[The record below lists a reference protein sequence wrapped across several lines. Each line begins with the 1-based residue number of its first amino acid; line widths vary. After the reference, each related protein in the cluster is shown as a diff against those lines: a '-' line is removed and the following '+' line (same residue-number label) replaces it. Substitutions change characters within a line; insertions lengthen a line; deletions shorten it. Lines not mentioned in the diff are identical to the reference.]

1 MAEWTTV
8 KNVLEDIY
16 GPIENDDPRR
26 TLAHGFLKDSF
37 DKDKPDY
44 IPSNLRKRN
53 QTKISNKGNSVYSYQ
68 LKKEAGIIL
77 ENLISI
83 KKMLSC
89 GRITAFN
96 ILHNKKKKEYIESKF
111 KNSKKELEVLYKKLY
126 YSVKNLDSVKG
137 KILSDEFNPNTE
149 VLSPDVKDISIIK
162 LIADI
167 KETALGFEDDLKKA
181 NYYVQLGSFDLAE
194 EIIDG
199 VLKESPDNGKAYYL
213 KAFIFLLKNKNRSSE
228 EINVNKDFFIIL
240 LKAYKFWEGSKK
252 SKKNLITIMLY
263 TLSKNNLDDSIF
275 NDDKIKILFDEIIED
290 IKQNFAGLIPDL
302 FILQVYLRTDTNKY
316 NEYAKEWSKKIK
328 NDPPAEILILSSQN
342 ENNIFKNHFQKNFS
356 LKEQEDIINSLKK
369 EVL

>member
-8 KNVLEDIY
+8 KNILEDIY
-16 GPIENDDPRR
+16 GPIGNNDPRR

-53 QTKISNKGNSVYSYQ
+53 QTKISNTGNSVYSYQ

-83 KKMLSC
+83 KKMLGCS
-89 GRITAFN
+89 RKTAFY

-111 KNSKKELEVLYKKLY
+111 KNSKKELEVLYEKLY
-126 YSVKNLDSVKG
+126 HSVKNLDSIKDI
-137 KILSDEFNPNTE
+137 ILSGEFNPNKE

-162 LIADI
+162 LLADI
-167 KETALGFEDDLKKA
+167 KEKALGFEDDLKKA
-181 NYYVQLGSFDLAE
+181 SYYIQLGSFDLAE

-199 VLKESPDNGKAYYL
+199 VLKESPDKGKAYYL
-213 KAFIFLLKNKNRSSE
+213 KAFIFLLKHKNKPLDDIKANE
-228 EINVNKDFFIIL
+228 DFLIIL

-252 SKKNLITIMLY
+252 NKKDLITFMLHTLSKKNIE
-263 TLSKNNLDDSIF
+263 DPIF
-275 NDDKIKILFDEIIED
+275 NDFKNQILLDEIIED
-290 IKQNFAGLIPDL
+290 IKQNFSGLTADL
-302 FILQVYLRTDTNKY
+302 FILQVYLITDANKY
-316 NEYAKEWSKKIK
+316 NNYAKEWSKKIK
-328 NDPPAEILILSSQN
+328 KDPPAEMLILSRQN
-342 ENNIFKNHFQKNFS
+342 ESNIFQNHFQKNFS
-356 LKEQEDIINSLKK
+356 LKEQEDIIKSLKK